1 MTSARRTALA
11 ALVLTTAF
19 ATSQTSALAWGCI
32 AVSEEGSYG
41 YSYSY
46 DNEGDAREKAL
57 TECANRTTE
66 ESVCEITECDED
78 D

>member
-1 MTSARRTALA
+1 MISARRTALA

-19 ATSQTSALAWGCI
+19 ALSHSSALAWGCI

-41 YSYSY
+41 YSYNY
-46 DNEGDAREKAL
+46 DYEADAREKAL

-66 ESVCEITECDED
+66 ESVCEITECDENE
-78 D
+78 

>member
-1 MTSARRTALA
+1 MTSASRTALA
-11 ALVLTTAF
+11 ALVLTTAL
-19 ATSQTSALAWGCI
+19 AASQTSALAWGCI

-46 DNEGDAREKAL
+46 DNEADAREKAL

-66 ESVCEITECDED
+66 ESVCEITECDEED
-78 D
+78 

>member
-1 MTSARRTALA
+1 MTSVQRTGLA
-11 ALVLTTAF
+11 ALVLATVF
-19 ATSQTSALAWGCI
+19 ATSTTSALAWGCI

-46 DNEGDAREKAL
+46 DNEGSAREKAL

-66 ESVCEITECDED
+66 ESVCEITECDESE
-78 D
+78 

>member
-11 ALVLTTAF
+11 ALVLTTAL
-19 ATSQTSALAWGCI
+19 AASQTSAFAWGCI

-46 DNEGDAREKAL
+46 DYEADAREKAL

-66 ESVCEITECDED
+66 EAVCEITECDED

>member
-1 MTSARRTALA
+1 MTSVRRTALA

-19 ATSQTSALAWGCI
+19 AASQTSALAWGCI